1 MLNVYVT
8 PYRRRM
14 RHMQGV
20 QPLARPVHPRAEAEK
35 RSQIY
40 LPVDMKAEENTYIIT
55 TAIPGA
61 NPDDLRIEISEDT
74 ITLSGEFQSSQEE
87 GSKYLLREHPYGRFK
102 RSLRLPTQLDANSA
116 EAKLEHGVLTV
127 KVLKSEKDRPKQ
139 IKVTTK

>member
-1 MLNVYVT
+1 
-8 PYRRRM
+8 M
-14 RHMQGV
+14 RHTQGV
-20 QPLARPVHPRAEAEK
+20 QPLARPVHPRAEAAE

-40 LPVDMKAEENTYIIT
+40 LPVDVKAEEDAYIIT

-61 NPDDLRIEISEDT
+61 NPEDLRIEISEDT

-87 GSKYLLREHPYGRFK
+87 GSKYLLRERPYGRFK
-102 RSLRLPTQLDANSA
+102 RSLKLPTLLDADSA

-139 IKVTTK
+139 IKVTAR